1 MYLTIIRRPVGLHK
15 VSHADLVMSK
25 YRKTYPM
32 KKHHFFAGIAA
43 LSTLAAGAYVVDA
56 QMMTR
61 HYRLHAQHGGH
72 GMGHDEH
79 TMPGLR
85 GANTTDAETAEMQTL
100 FRNFTLIER
109 EVSNLENGIYTVTT
123 TSDPDTFNALV
134 SHVTGMIARVEA
146 KDDPQVIIQSPTL
159 DVFFMRGE
167 NIETE
172 IEVIENGIAVTQTS
186 SDQELV
192 AALHRHAAEVSDMV
206 DRGMQAVHER
216 MMN

>member
-1 MYLTIIRRPVGLHK
+1 MRQSVGLHG
-15 VSHADLVMSK
+15 VSPADLVLEN
-25 YRKTYPM
+25 YRKAYPM
-32 KKHHFFAGIAA
+32 NKRYLFAGIAA
-43 LSTLAAGAYVVDA
+43 LSTLAAGAYIVEA

-61 HYRLHAQHGGH
+61 HDRLHAQHGGH

-85 GANTTDAETAEMQTL
+85 GANTTATETAEMQTL

-159 DVFFMRGE
+159 DAFFMRGE
-167 NIETE
+167 NIDTE

-186 SDQELV
+186 NDPELIS
-192 AALHRHAAEVSDMV
+192 ALHRHAAEVSDMV

>member
-1 MYLTIIRRPVGLHK
+1 MRQSVGLHQ
-15 VSHADLVMSK
+15 VSPADLVLDN

-32 KKHHFFAGIAA
+32 NKRYLFAGIAV
-43 LSTLAAGAYVVDA
+43 LSALAAGAHIVEA
-56 QMMTR
+56 QMMIR
-61 HYRLHAQHGGH
+61 HERLHAQHGGH

-85 GANTTDAETAEMQTL
+85 GANTTAGETVEMQTL

>member
-1 MYLTIIRRPVGLHK
+1 
-15 VSHADLVMSK
+15 
-25 YRKTYPM
+25 
-32 KKHHFFAGIAA
+32 
-43 LSTLAAGAYVVDA
+43 
-56 QMMTR
+56 
-61 HYRLHAQHGGH
+61 
-72 GMGHDEH
+72 
-79 TMPGLR
+79 
-85 GANTTDAETAEMQTL
+85 
-100 FRNFTLIER
+100 
-109 EVSNLENGIYTVTT
+109 
-123 TSDPDTFNALV
+123 
-134 SHVTGMIARVEA
+134 MIARVEA
-146 KDDPQVIIQSPTL
+146 NDDPQVIIQSPTL

>member
-1 MYLTIIRRPVGLHK
+1 
-15 VSHADLVMSK
+15 
-25 YRKTYPM
+25 
-32 KKHHFFAGIAA
+32 
-43 LSTLAAGAYVVDA
+43 
-56 QMMTR
+56 
-61 HYRLHAQHGGH
+61 
-72 GMGHDEH
+72 
-79 TMPGLR
+79 MPGLR

-146 KDDPQVIIQSPTL
+146 NDDPQVIIQSPTL

>member
-1 MYLTIIRRPVGLHK
+1 MHA
-15 VSHADLVMSK
+15 VSHADLVSPK
-25 YRKTYPM
+25 SRKAYPM
-32 KKHHFFAGIAA
+32 NKRHLFAGIAA
-43 LSTLAAGAYVVDA
+43 LGALAAGAYVADA
-56 QMMTR
+56 QLMTR
-61 HYRLHAQHGGH
+61 HDRLHAQHGGH

-100 FRNFTLIER
+100 FRNFTMIER

-123 TSDPDTFNALV
+123 TSDADTFNALV

>member
-1 MYLTIIRRPVGLHK
+1 MWGSVDLHA
-15 VSHADLVMSK
+15 VSHADLVSPKSK
-25 YRKTYPM
+25 KAYPM
-32 KKHHFFAGIAA
+32 NKRHLFAGIAA
-43 LSTLAAGAYVVDA
+43 LGALAAGAYVADA
-56 QMMTR
+56 QLMTR
-61 HYRLHAQHGGH
+61 HDRLHAQNGGH

-85 GANTTDAETAEMQTL
+85 GANTTHAETAEMQTL
-100 FRNFTLIER
+100 FRNFTMIER

-123 TSDPDTFNALV
+123 TSDADTFNALV

>member
-1 MYLTIIRRPVGLHK
+1 
-15 VSHADLVMSK
+15 
-25 YRKTYPM
+25 
-32 KKHHFFAGIAA
+32 
-43 LSTLAAGAYVVDA
+43 
-56 QMMTR
+56 
-61 HYRLHAQHGGH
+61 
-72 GMGHDEH
+72 
-79 TMPGLR
+79 MPGLR
-85 GANTTDAETAEMQTL
+85 GANTTADETAEMQTL

-159 DVFFMRGE
+159 DAFFMRGE
-167 NIETE
+167 HIDTE
-172 IEVIENGIAVTQTS
+172 IEVIENGVAVTQTS
-186 SDQELV
+186 NDPELV
-192 AALHRHAAEVSDMV
+192 SALHRHAAEVSDMV